1 MELHRVCAAV
11 YVCCAVL
18 CCAVCVCGW
27 SHLHLHAPVLY
38 VCVEEEGGKGGG
50 VSRVCVRVQ
59 ASQPTQV
66 QVQVQKAYSW
76 REKKAKRIIQ
86 PCDGTTARGTP
97 GWQKN
102 KD

>member
-50 VSRVCVRVQ
+50 FQGYACVCKQ
-59 ASQPTQV
+59 ASPRKCKCKCKRRIVGGKKKQ
-66 QVQVQKAYSW
+66 
-76 REKKAKRIIQ
+76 RE
-86 PCDGTTARGTP
+86 
-97 GWQKN
+97 
-102 KD
+102 